1 MLRSVKLVTPE
12 IALFVIVPL
21 RVPPLGL
28 FPTATVT
35 EALDDVTVFPKL
47 SRTVIVG
54 GPGIGDPAVVFPG

>member
-1 MLRSVKLVTPE
+1 VKLATPE

-28 FPTATVT
+28 LPMATVI
-35 EALDDVTVFPKL
+35 EAVDEVTVFPKL

-54 GPGIGDPAVVFPG
+54 GPEIGDPAVVFPG